1 LHGDEVLS
9 IELVDL
15 MDGADVRVVQGR
27 GGPRFPLKALNRL
40 AIARV
45 FCRQKLQ
52 GDVAPEFDVLGF
64 VHYTHATTA
73 QFFQDAVV
81 GYGLVDQ
88 VGLLRSQGVATL
100 SLDESRADSTR
111 KASRKCARVAAY
123 QEVTDDITRSASPR
137 PE

>member
-1 LHGDEVLS
+1 MLQRLPFEQLHGDEVPS

-88 VGLLRSQGVATL
+88 VEPPAEPGSCDFVPGRKQG
-100 SLDESRADSTR
+100 
-111 KASRKCARVAAY
+111 
-123 QEVTDDITRSASPR
+123 
-137 PE
+137 